1 MTSELNEPVMPAG
14 AEPEEEDLAGPGA
27 RAPQRSGG
35 PRRVDLTR
43 GGLLRGIVLLSW
55 PIVAGAFLNWVMGA
69 ADIKMVG
76 YLGPAAIAAVGT
88 ARGAIMTL
96 MAIIFAIS
104 TGTQVLV
111 ARYTGERDADAV
123 AGVTRQALILSVL
136 AGVAM
141 MPLGWWLAEHMLVV
155 LGAEGEVLGLG
166 TLYTQVYFIGA
177 IGLMINFMLTAALN
191 GAGDTL
197 TPLYLLLGINTGHVL
212 LEWLLIFGVGP
223 VPALGVAGAAWAV
236 VASRGVGAIILLWI
250 ISSGRFAIHMPLH
263 NHWRIDLSVWWKT
276 FYIGIPSSIQGFT
289 RNLAYLMLLWI
300 LNQTDAGRLAVAGY
314 TVCGQIQ
321 MVGLMVGLALM
332 SAAMTAVGQ
341 NLGAGSPERA
351 ERSGWTVMRISAMAV
366 AVMAA
371 GFILTAR
378 YLIGF
383 FTADPQTI
391 HWGVVSLHILSA
403 VLPFTAAGM
412 AFSGA
417 LRGAGDTLSPL
428 WVSLITTSGLG
439 PGLAYLFTITLGYGP
454 TGAWL
459 GLALSVIVQAL
470 IIGWIFKR
478 GKWKTIKL

>member
-1 MTSELNEPVMPAG
+1 MSSKPDKPTTLADGEP
-14 AEPEEEDLAGPGA
+14 DDCDCAGPH
-27 RAPQRSGG
+27 APVPEPGRT
-35 PRRVDLTR
+35 PRRVDLTQ
-43 GGLLRGIVLLSW
+43 GSLLRGIVLLSW
-55 PIVAGAFLNWVMGA
+55 PIVTGAFLNWVMGA

-88 ARGAIMTL
+88 SRGAIMTL

-111 ARYTGERDADAV
+111 ARYTGGRDAMAV
-123 AGVTRQALILSVL
+123 AGVARQALILATLS
-136 AGVAM
+136 GIAM
-141 MPLGWWLAEHMLVV
+141 MPIGWWLAEPMLAA
-155 LGAEGEVLGLG
+155 LGAEGEVLRLG
-166 TLYTQVYFIGA
+166 TIYTQVYFVGA

-212 LEWLLIFGVGP
+212 LEWLLIFGGGP
-223 VPALGVAGAAWAV
+223 FPPLGVAGAAWAV

-250 ISSGRFAIHMPLH
+250 ISSGRFAIHMPLRNRWH
-263 NHWRIDLSVWWKT
+263 LDLGVWWKT

-351 ERSGWTVMRISAMAV
+351 ERSGWTVMRVSATAVAAMA
-366 AVMAA
+366 AV
-371 GFILTAR
+371 FILSAR

-383 FTADPQTI
+383 FTPDQETI

-454 TGAWL
+454 TGAWF
-459 GLALSVIVQAL
+459 GLAVSVIVQAL